1 MDQLKVGFIGLGAI
15 GKWMALSVRRAG
27 WPLLVYDLL
36 PEPLAD
42 LAGAGATVAS
52 SSLEVAAKSDVL
64 VIMVLNHPQAEAV
77 LTGEKGALAGL
88 CPGKTVVVMSTIS
101 PAQAR
106 HLASLVAPTGAHYVD
121 SPVSGGW
128 LRAKDGTLTLM
139 LGGTAEAVKAARPVL
154 ESMGKYLYHA
164 GEEIGSGQS
173 LKMINQMLM
182 SIHEVAASEAMV
194 LAMKL
199 GLDAELVYD
208 VISHGTGDSWAFRNR
223 MDRLMARDF
232 TNRGALEILHK
243 DLGIVLETARET
255 KTPLL
260 LTPITYQAYQASMVA
275 GRAREDDSAV
285 AKILEQ
291 LAGVEVKKRSA
302 KAE

>member
-1 MDQLKVGFIGLGAI
+1 MGQPKVGFIGLGAI

-27 WPLLVYDLL
+27 LPLLVYDLR
-36 PEPLAD
+36 PEPMAELAT
-42 LAGAGATVAS
+42 AGADVAS
-52 SSLEVAAKSDVL
+52 SSREAAAKSDVL
-64 VIMVLNHPQAEAV
+64 VMMVLNHLQAETV
-77 LTGEKGALAGL
+77 LAGEEGALGGL
-88 CPGKTVVVMSTIS
+88 GPGKTVIGMSTIS

-106 HLASLVAPTGAHYVD
+106 HLASLVVPTGARYVD

-139 LGGTAEAVKAARPVL
+139 LSGPPEAIEAARPVL
-154 ESMGKYLYHA
+154 ETMGKHLYYA
-164 GEEIGSGQS
+164 GEEVGSGQA

-194 LAMKL
+194 LAAKL
-199 GLDAELVYD
+199 GLDPELVYE

-223 MDRLMARDF
+223 VDRLMARDF

-243 DLGIVLETARET
+243 DMGIVLEAARDT

-260 LTPITYQAYQASMVA
+260 LAPMAYMAYQAGMVA
-275 GRAREDDSAV
+275 GLAREDDSAV
-285 AKILEQ
+285 AKVLEQ
-291 LAGVEVKKRSA
+291 LAGVEVKKRLTKTS
-302 KAE
+302 